1 MCGIIGY
8 IGKHNALPILI
19 SGLKKLEYRGYDSS
33 GVAVIRGKAD
43 VQVFKAVGRISEL
56 EKKIAKEKISGQ
68 AGIAHTRWATHGF
81 PTEKNAHPHCD
92 CAGGIWLAHNGIIE
106 NYRKLKSELIKKGH
120 KFCSQTDTEVIAH
133 LIEENYRGDL
143 RAAVQQSLKFLKGA
157 YGLAIIH
164 KDHPDMIMAAKM
176 GSPLVLGI
184 GKNETIITSDPAS
197 VLSRT
202 KKVIYLNDG
211 EIAEVRASGVKIMNK
226 NNELVKKEIEELDW
240 DFSQAEKGDFPDFM
254 LKEIFEQPETTRQT
268 MAGRL
273 KGNQVKLG
281 GIEDL
286 RNKLK
291 QIEKIFIV
299 GCGTARLAGLVGE
312 YLLEEFGGIEVEVD
326 YASEFRYREMALD
339 KKRTAVLAISQS
351 GETADTI
358 AALEKAKKQGVLTL
372 GIVNIVG
379 STIAR
384 MADAGVYTHSGPE
397 IAVASTKALTSQIAV
412 LALLA
417 IYIGKLK
424 GISPAKLNLLAAE
437 LRKLPHKLEE
447 TLKASE
453 EIKKIAKK
461 YSACRD
467 FAFLGRKYNQP
478 IAFEG
483 ALKLKEISY
492 VHAEGF
498 PAGELKH
505 GPIAM
510 IDENFPC
517 VFIAPRDSVYE
528 KNISNMEEVKAR
540 KGKIIA
546 VATKGDA
553 KIKKVADDVIYIPKT
568 VEALSPVLAVVALQL
583 FAYHFAVINGR
594 DVDKPRNLAKSV
606 TVE

>member
-33 GVAVIRGKAD
+33 GVAVIKCKANI
-43 VQVFKAVGRISEL
+43 QVFKAVGRISEL
-56 EKKIAKEKISGQ
+56 EKKIAKEKITGQ

-81 PTEKNAHPHCD
+81 PTEKNSHPHCD
-92 CAGGIWLAHNGIIE
+92 CAGAIWLAHNGIIE
-106 NYRKLKSELIKKGH
+106 NYRQLKNKLIKKGH

-143 RAAVQQSLKFLKGA
+143 CAAIQKSLPQLKGA

-164 KDHPDMIMAAKM
+164 KDHPDMIIAAKM

-211 EIAEVRASGVKIMNK
+211 EIAEVRASGMRIINK
-226 NNELVKKEIEELDW
+226 SNELVKQEIEELNW

-254 LKEIFEQPETTRQT
+254 LKEIFEQPETTKQT

-281 GIEDL
+281 GVEDAKE
-286 RNKLK
+286 KLK
-291 QIEKIFIV
+291 QIEKIYII
-299 GCGTARLAGLVGE
+299 GCGTARFAGLAGE
-312 YLLEEFGGIEVEVD
+312 YLLEEYGGVEVEAD
-326 YASEFRYREMALD
+326 YASEFRYREMNFN
-339 KKRTAVLAISQS
+339 KRRTAVLAISQS

-358 AALEKAKKQGVLTL
+358 AALDKAKKAGLLTL
-372 GIVNIVG
+372 GVVNIVG

-384 MADAGVYTHSGPE
+384 MTDAGIYTHSGPE
-397 IAVASTKALTSQIAV
+397 IAVASTKALTSQITV

-417 IYIGKLK
+417 VYLGKLK
-424 GISPAKLNLLAAE
+424 GTAPAKLNVLAAE
-437 LRKLPHKLEE
+437 LQKLPRKMEE
-447 TLKASE
+447 VLKESE
-453 EIKKIAKK
+453 NIKKIAKK
-461 YSACRD
+461 YAACRD

-483 ALKLKEISY
+483 ALKLKELSY

-528 KNISNMEEVKAR
+528 KNLSNMEEVKAR
-540 KGKIIA
+540 KGKVIA
-546 VATKGDA
+546 VATKGDTR
-553 KIKKVADDVIYIPKT
+553 IKKIADDVIYIPKT
-568 VEALSPVLAVVALQL
+568 TEALSPLPAIIALQL
-583 FAYHFAVINGR
+583 FAYHFSIINGR